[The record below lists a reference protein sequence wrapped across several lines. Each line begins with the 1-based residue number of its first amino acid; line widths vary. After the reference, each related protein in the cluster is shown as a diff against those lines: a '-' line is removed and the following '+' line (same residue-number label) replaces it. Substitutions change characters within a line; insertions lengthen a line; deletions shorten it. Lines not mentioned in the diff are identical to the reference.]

1 MKILYIGNKLVKH
14 GATPTTID
22 TLGLRL
28 EQCGYTLFYA
38 STVKNK
44 VFRLLDMIVKFFY
57 HLPKLDCVLIDT
69 YSTSNFYYALIIS
82 QLCRVFNK
90 KYLAL
95 LHGGN
100 LPIRL
105 QNNPKLSRLIF
116 ENSYRNVAPS
126 NYLFNIFLEHFPQ
139 NTIYIPNTI
148 DTENYPFSKKKFD
161 VPRLFWVRSFSK
173 IYNPEMAIHV
183 FESIKKEFPEA
194 TLCLVGPDKD
204 GSLDVCKKLANVKN
218 LDVLFTGKLSQNEWI
233 ELSKE
238 YNIFINTTHFD
249 NLPVSV
255 IEAMALGLPVIS
267 TNVGGIPYLIDN
279 EIDGFLVQ
287 DNAVSEMIA
296 AIKKILFDINCTENC
311 IVNAKAKTKLFDW
324 ETVKN
329 QWIFVLNNL
338 K

>member
-28 EQCGYTLFYA
+28 EQCDYTLFYA
-38 STVKNK
+38 SSVKNK
-44 VFRLLDMIVKFFY
+44 AFRLLDMILKFFY
-57 HLPKLDCVLIDT
+57 HLPKIDCVLIDT

-90 KYLAL
+90 KYIAL

-100 LPIRL
+100 LPNRL
-105 QNNPKLSRLIF
+105 QNSPKLSRLIF
-116 ENSYRNVAPS
+116 KNSYRNVAPS
-126 NYLFNIFLEHFPQ
+126 NYLLNIFLEHFPQ

-148 DTENYPFSKKKFD
+148 DTEMYPFFKKEFD

-173 IYNPEMAIHV
+173 IYNPEMAMYV

-194 TLCLVGPDKD
+194 TLCMVGPDKD
-204 GSLDVCKKLANVKN
+204 GSLDVCKKLAKEKN
-218 LDVLFTGKLSQNEWI
+218 IDVLFTGKLSQTEWI
-233 ELSKE
+233 ELSKQ

-249 NLPVSV
+249 NLPVSIV
-255 IEAMALGLPVIS
+255 EAMALGLPIIS
-267 TNVGGIPYLIDN
+267 TNVGGISYLIDN
-279 EIDGFLVQ
+279 KIDGILVQ
-287 DNAVSEMIA
+287 DNAVSEMVL
-296 AIKKILFDINCTENC
+296 AIKQMLIEVKQTENY
-311 IVNAKAKTKLFDW
+311 IVNAKTKSTTFDW
-324 ETVKN
+324 KTVKN
-329 QWIFVLNNL
+329 QWIFMLNNL